1 MSEGRLKAAPLKGR
15 KVFVSK
21 SNPVQMT
28 SSQVYRRLLSYTQRF
43 KWAFLL
49 GIFGFFLYAGTQTAF
64 AKLMDYIISAIQSQD
79 PAARLII
86 PVAILAIFFIRGVGS
101 FLGNYGIAY
110 VARNVVNVLR
120 VEMFANLVRL
130 PQSYYHDN
138 PPGHLISKF
147 TFDVERVSAACS
159 DALKVLFRE
168 GLTVL
173 GLLAF
178 LFYSNW
184 MLSLIFLGVMPF
196 IGLTVAY
203 ASKRFRSVSKRIQDS
218 MGSVNHVAS
227 ESINGQAE
235 VKVFGGEDYE
245 NQRFFQVSKNNLRQN
260 MKLVLASSLNTPV
273 IQMLVAI
280 ALAILVYV
288 ALGIMVNATAGE
300 FAAYITAA
308 SLLAKPLRQ
317 LTQINATIQSG
328 ITAAYSIFELIDQ
341 DREKDTGSFIT
352 ERVAGQVKFD
362 QVTFSYDDHPVLQ
375 DINFEVAAGE
385 TIALVGRSGSGKS
398 TLINLLPR
406 LYDITQGDILID
418 GHSIKD
424 YSLSN
429 LRQQIAIVSQKF
441 TLFNDTV
448 NHNIAYGLLR
458 DVSQEEIRR
467 AAEVAHALDIIEKL
481 PQGFNTSVGQDGVQ
495 LSGGQR
501 QRIAIA
507 RAVLKDAPIL
517 VLDEATS
524 ALDTE
529 SERHIQQ
536 ALEALMKG
544 RTTFVVA
551 HRLSTIEKADRILV
565 IDQGRIVE
573 SGNHAELLKLGGHYA
588 RLQSMQNDGLP
599 DGDSRVESLIKP
611 LAPSDS
617 SR

>member
-1 MSEGRLKAAPLKGR
+1 MHQ
-15 KVFVSK
+15 
-21 SNPVQMT
+21 SNAVAMT
-28 SSQVYRRLLSYTQRF
+28 SSEVYRRLLAYTRRYMA
-43 KWAFLL
+43 AFLV
-49 GIFGFFLYAGTQTAF
+49 GVFGFFLYASTQTAF
-64 AKLMDYIISAIQSQD
+64 AKLMDYMITAIENQD
-79 PAARLII
+79 PVARIAI
-86 PVAILAIFFIRGVGS
+86 PAAILVIFFVRGIGS
-101 FLGNYGIAY
+101 FLGGYGISY
-110 VARNVVNVLR
+110 VARNVVHALR
-120 VEMFANLVRL
+120 VEMFSNLVRL

-138 PPGHLISKF
+138 PSGHLVSKF

-184 MLSLIFLGVMPF
+184 LLSLIFLAVMPF
-196 IGLTVAY
+196 IGLTVSF
-203 ASKRFRSVSKRIQDS
+203 ASKRFRNVSERIQDS
-218 MGSVNHVAS
+218 MGNVNHVAS

-235 VKVFGGEDYE
+235 VKIFGGEDYE
-245 NQRFFQVSKNNLRQN
+245 NQRFFQASKNNLRQS

-273 IQMLVAI
+273 VQMLVAV
-280 ALAILVYV
+280 AMAMLVYV
-288 ALGIMVNATAGE
+288 ALGIMVEATAGE

-308 SLLAKPLRQ
+308 SLLAKPIRQ
-317 LTQINATIQSG
+317 LTQVNAKIQSG
-328 ITAAYSIFELIDQ
+328 IAAAYSIFELMDEE
-341 DREKDTGSFIT
+341 REKDTGDFTT
-352 ERVAGQVKFD
+352 ERVAGRVKFD
-362 QVTFSYDDHPVLQ
+362 HVTFSYHNEPVVE

-385 TIALVGRSGSGKS
+385 SVALVGRSGSGKS

-406 LYDITQGDILID
+406 FYDLSRGDILVD
-418 GHSIKD
+418 GHSIKE
-424 YSLSN
+424 YKLSN

-448 NHNIAYGLLR
+448 KHNIAYGLLR
-458 DVSQEEIRR
+458 DVSDAEIRQ

-481 PQGFNTSVGQDGVQ
+481 PHGFDTLVGQDGVQ

-507 RAVLKDAPIL
+507 RAILKDAPIL

-565 IDQGRIVE
+565 MDQGRIVE
-573 SGNHAELLKLGGHYA
+573 SGNHEALLKLGGHYA
-588 RLQSMQNDGLP
+588 RLQNMQNNTVSENDASSE
-599 DGDSRVESLIKP
+599 DLITP
-611 LAPSDS
+611 LTPLNS
-617 SR
+617 SS